1 MVCCPETV
9 VPAEVLPIVLILG
22 AGSVGAGGE
31 VGVGGVTACGGG
43 AGAGGG
49 GEEELALV
57 EVGEEFQL
65 CEVVVQGW
73 VFLVFLEDT

>member
-1 MVCCPETV
+1 MLG
-9 VPAEVLPIVLILG
+9 VLLL
-22 AGSVGAGGE
+22 
-31 VGVGGVTACGGG
+31 VGVVQVQVQV
-43 AGAGGG
+43 

-57 EVGEEFQL
+57 EVGEEFLL

>member
-1 MVCCPETV
+1 MG
-9 VPAEVLPIVLILG
+9 VLLL
-22 AGSVGAGGE
+22 
-31 VGVGGVTACGGG
+31 VGVVQVQV
-43 AGAGGG
+43 